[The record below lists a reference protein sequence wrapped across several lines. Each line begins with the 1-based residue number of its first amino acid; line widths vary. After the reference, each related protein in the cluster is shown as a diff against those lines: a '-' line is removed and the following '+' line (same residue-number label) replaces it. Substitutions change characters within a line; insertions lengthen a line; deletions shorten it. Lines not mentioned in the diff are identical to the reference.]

1 MNKARRKKLGEAF
14 DKLREAGDILSKV
27 KEEENEAMENL
38 PDSFR
43 FGNRGEEMQD
53 YIDMIEEV
61 EGYVEDAKSVIEQ
74 I

>member
-14 DKLREAGDILSKV
+14 DKLCEAGDILSKV